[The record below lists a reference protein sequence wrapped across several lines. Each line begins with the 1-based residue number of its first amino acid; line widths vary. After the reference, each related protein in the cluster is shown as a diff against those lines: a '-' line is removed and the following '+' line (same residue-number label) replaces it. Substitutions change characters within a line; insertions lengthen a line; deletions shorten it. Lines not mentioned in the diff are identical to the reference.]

1 MQSFDHG
8 VFAPSPL
15 LLRAS
20 LAETERALKAM
31 LAIKVLALYIRLV
44 RSSIIRAKGN
54 DIFCHDLS
62 CEIHV
67 STIHAVIIR
76 HLIKDIALTG
86 HIQFLAAV
94 HEYLLA
100 AGEEALGRR

>member
-31 LAIKVLALYIRLV
+31 LAIKILALYVRLV

-62 CEIHV
+62 CEVHV
-67 STIHAVIIR
+67 STIRTVLIR
-76 HLIKDIALTG
+76 HLIKEIALTG
-86 HIQFLAAV
+86 LIQFLAAV
-94 HEYLLA
+94 HKYLLA
-100 AGEEALGRR
+100 TGEEALGCR

>member
-1 MQSFDHG
+1 
-8 VFAPSPL
+8 
-15 LLRAS
+15 
-20 LAETERALKAM
+20 M

-44 RSSIIRAKGN
+44 RSSIIWAKGN
-54 DIFCHDLS
+54 NIFCHDLS

-67 STIHAVIIR
+67 STIHAIIIR

-86 HIQFLAAV
+86 HIHFLAAV

>member
-1 MQSFDHG
+1 MQSLYHG

-44 RSSIIRAKGN
+44 RSSIIWAKGN

-62 CEIHV
+62 CEVHV